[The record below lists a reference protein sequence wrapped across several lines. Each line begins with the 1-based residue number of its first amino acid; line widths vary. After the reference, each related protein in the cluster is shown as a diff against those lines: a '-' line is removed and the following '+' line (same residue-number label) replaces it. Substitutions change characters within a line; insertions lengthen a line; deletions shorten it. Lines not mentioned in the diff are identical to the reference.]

1 MEIHRQKFGNPLH
14 VLIVLKVRYRP
25 EKTDGRRDQ
34 CEGRPRD
41 DEEEDRKMLLNV

>member
-1 MEIHRQKFGNPLH
+1 MCNPVH

-25 EKTDGRRDQ
+25 EKTYGQTDE

-41 DEEEDRKMLLNV
+41 DEEGERQMLLDV